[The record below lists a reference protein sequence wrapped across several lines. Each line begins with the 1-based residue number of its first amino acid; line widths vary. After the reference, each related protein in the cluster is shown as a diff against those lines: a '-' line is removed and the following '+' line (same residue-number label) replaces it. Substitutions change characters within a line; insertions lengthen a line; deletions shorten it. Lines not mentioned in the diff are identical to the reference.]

1 MYVCMYVCTY
11 SNYHGRGYYLA
22 ISMTISNA
30 TYRPLWGSWNML
42 RHFPAHVRSVGHDA
56 VCKGS
61 IGEEQEEKTK
71 KCTYLE

>member
-1 MYVCMYVCTY
+1 
-11 SNYHGRGYYLA
+11 
-22 ISMTISNA
+22 MTISNA

-61 IGEEQEEKTK
+61 IEEEQEEKNK
-71 KCTYLE
+71 EMHIFRIG